1 MLSQLKTGLT
11 NGYKLAVRH
20 TVSVSKRNFHTVK
33 PSKNANLKA
42 VLQSSKIQG
51 PTKGS
56 ENQLVYTG
64 CPEIDPDPIALS
76 KVSKNLGI
84 NKEYLFETDKT
95 SLLEHRYL
103 ALKNIT
109 TDFSQP
115 IQQLGALK
123 FRQLIC
129 SPKLHLMEWLL
140 SFPFGSAIE
149 VLSVTDGAVA
159 RLMNSDPV
167 KLSRV
172 TTKQVDPEGSPAE
185 VTTYWDMDTIH
196 EVFTSKPLFTPS
208 GMVMTNFQAQT
219 LVDLGGKSHMLPGTV
234 NHGRVIDLE
243 SSQVSIMEYRLG
255 MGGGSLNG
263 GVLNNL
269 VGYLTWQAQFSA
281 MEQMHLHPEFW
292 KFAADFCECTSPQEL
307 STLLAQYKNK
317 WSAKPQLIGFLNRL
331 ADPVRYTLT
340 AYAHLRGVSREGSVQ
355 DKYFL
360 KNPKK

>member
-1 MLSQLKTGLT
+1 LNQEASVLSQLKTGLT
-11 NGYKLAVRH
+11 NGYKLAVRN

-42 VLQSSKIQG
+42 VLQSSKIEG
-51 PTKGS
+51 PTKGA
-56 ENQLVYTG
+56 ENHLVYTG
-64 CPEIDPDPIALS
+64 CPEIDLDPLALS
-76 KVSKNLGI
+76 KVSKN
-84 NKEYLFETDKT
+84 
-95 SLLEHRYL
+95 L

-185 VTTYWDMDTIH
+185 VTTYWDMEDIH
-196 EVFTSKPLFTPS
+196 AVFTSKPTFTPS
-208 GMVMTNFQAQT
+208 GMVMTYFQAQT
-219 LVDLGGKSHMLPGTV
+219 LVDMGGKSHMLPGTV

-269 VGYLTWQAQFSA
+269 VGYLTWKAQFSA

-360 KNPKK
+360 KNPRK